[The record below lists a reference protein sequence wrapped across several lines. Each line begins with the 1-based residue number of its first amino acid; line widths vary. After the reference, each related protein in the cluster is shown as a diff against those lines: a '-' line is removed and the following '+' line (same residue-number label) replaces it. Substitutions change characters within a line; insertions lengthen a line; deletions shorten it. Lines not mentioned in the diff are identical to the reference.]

1 MQTRICGSRTWPMYP
16 FPLARMW
23 NQVGKPSMLEG
34 KTFLPLQGIPIAYK
48 ARKMTK
54 LADWLPEPLTVP
66 TRIARSLIVGANADG
81 PAGAGASST
90 TDKVDGMVFLA
101 LRGTRPAPRTAKRRA

>member
-1 MQTRICGSRTWPMYP
+1 
-16 FPLARMW
+16 MW

-34 KTFLPLQGIPIAYK
+34 KTFLPLQGIPIAYR
-48 ARKMTK
+48 ARMMTRM
-54 LADWLPEPLTVP
+54 ADWLPEPLTVP
-66 TRIARSLIVGANADG
+66 TRIARSLIEGANADG

-101 LRGTRPAPRTAKRRA
+101 LRATRPSPHSANRRAGAAAHRATD